1 MRFGMTFCAR
11 AFSISALAALLL
23 SNLMAQEMNLVKLH
37 VDSFSV
43 IGIQTRTTNAE
54 EAENSSIGQ
63 LWARIATE
71 DLLDRIPHRVD
82 DHIVAVYSD
91 YQSDKD
97 GPYTYTLGAKVGSS
111 RDVPAG
117 MAAVKVISSDYAMFT
132 AQGGAPP
139 RMTVDLWKRIWS
151 LEKPGPLHR
160 AYKTDFEV
168 HYHGLKAQPP
178 DTHIDVYIG
187 VQK

>member
-1 MRFGMTFCAR
+1 MTFCAR
-11 AFSISALAALLL
+11 ASSISALAALIVP
-23 SNLMAQEMNLVKLH
+23 NLIAQEMNLVKLH

-54 EAENSSIGQ
+54 EAKNSSIGK
-63 LWARIATE
+63 LWARIAGE
-71 DLLDRIPHRVD
+71 DLFDRIPHRVD
-82 DHIVAVYSD
+82 GHIVAVYSD
-91 YQSDKD
+91 YESDKD
-97 GPYTYTLGAKVGSS
+97 GAYTYTLGAKVTSS
-111 RDVPAG
+111 HDIPAG
-117 MAAVKVISSDYAMFT
+117 MGAVKVISGDYAMFT

-139 RMTVDLWKRIWS
+139 QMTVDLWKRIWS

-168 HYHGLKAQPP
+168 HYKGLNAHPP